1 MQGQCGSKH
10 IQKRL
15 LRAVMP
21 TAGLV
26 ANTETQV
33 ENEEEEQEEAEP
45 LDNVEEALELVSN
58 AVLTAKARK
67 KLPKG
72 DFALPGGRYPLN
84 DESHAR
90 NALAR
95 VSQHGTPEE
104 KAKVRAAVKRKFP
117 NIKQEDDDE
126 ETTHNISTDKYEH
139 VTCNLEPSVRH
150 ESLEGRDYLVCPMV
164 MLTEGVHRGTQGPI
178 YYPKGEISKYP
189 ASWNHKPIVVDHPT
203 SNGQATTACQPAV
216 MSSRKV
222 GMILNTK
229 FVAARSGQPAKLTA
243 EAWIEMDKLKG
254 VKGAEKLHKS
264 VQNRQVC
271 EVSTGLFMDHEIA
284 EGTWNKESY
293 TAIGRNYRPD
303 HLALLTSER
312 GACSVDDGA
321 GLMRNAF
328 LSHGE
333 IRDRLNKSI
342 QERHKSTQDPNG
354 PYVPSPYVQ
363 DVYDDFCIYDHKG
376 KLFKQNYKI
385 KDGGEAE
392 LSGSS
397 IAVTAKKQYKTADG
411 KVLNTS
417 GVQKMNKQEAIE
429 HIIQNT
435 SGDGDRSED
444 REHLETLSEGM
455 FDRIAESVGLVHNG
469 ADYGT
474 SGKGNAQDDNDENNE
489 RTVSDGRGQ
498 IAPKKMGKKTENAGG
513 KKAKKKEED
522 DDYDD
527 DANAEGEDNA
537 ETEAGKKSKKK
548 IKDRTDN
555 AAYDSEEA
563 VVNAERDEVAN
574 ELIMNARNSHIQ
586 LILNNKQNVFS
597 EDELRLM
604 GTGMLK
610 KLAGLASK
618 PLVANAPQQRQTPV
632 LSHYLNVTGYQ
643 APTANAK
650 PKVPDFPLPSTA
662 PVMNQRTAQIAQQ
675 KSGVAK

>member
-1 MQGQCGSKH
+1 MQGQCGSEH

-15 LRAVMP
+15 SRAVMP
-21 TAGLV
+21 TAGIV
-26 ANTETQV
+26 ANTETTV
-33 ENEEEEQEEAEP
+33 ENEEEQEEAEP

-67 KLPKG
+67 KLPKE
-72 DFALPGGRYPLN
+72 DFALSGGRYPIS

-117 NIKQEDDDE
+117 NIKQEHEDDE

-229 FVAARSGQPAKLTA
+229 YVAARSGQPAKLTA

-254 VKGAEKLHKS
+254 VRGAEKLHKS

-284 EGTWNKESY
+284 DGTWNKESY

-321 GLMRNAF
+321 GLMRNAS

-333 IRDRLNKSI
+333 IRDRLNKSL
-342 QERHKSTQDPNG
+342 QDRHKTTRDPNG
-354 PYVPSPYVQ
+354 PYEMSPYVQ

-376 KLFKQNYKI
+376 KLHKQNYKI

-392 LSGSS
+392 LSGSP

-417 GVQKMNKQEAIE
+417 GVRKMNKSEAIE

-444 REHLETLSEGM
+444 REHLETLSDGM
-455 FDRIAESVGLVHNG
+455 FNKLAESVGLTCNG
-469 ADYGT
+469 ADYGS
-474 SGKGNAQDDNDENNE
+474 SGKGKAEDDGDKNNE

-498 IAPKKMGKKTENAGG
+498 IGPKKMGKKTENAQG
-513 KKAKKKEED
+513 KKKEED
-522 DDYDD
+522 DDGEEYDD
-527 DANAEGEDNA
+527 DANKEAEDNV

-548 IKDRTDN
+548 IKARTDN
-555 AAYDSEEA
+555 RAFDSEEA

-574 ELIMNARNSHIQ
+574 ELIMNARNSHIG

-597 EDELRLM
+597 EDELRVM

-618 PLVANAPQQRQTPV
+618 PLVANAPQRQTPA
-632 LSHYLNVTGYQ
+632 LGNYLTVAQGFT
-643 APTANAK
+643 PPVANSK
-650 PKVPDFPLPSTA
+650 PKIPDFPLPSTM
-662 PVMNQRTAQIAQQ
+662 PVLNQKNADL
-675 KSGVAK
+675 AKNNGARK